1 MSIFEG
7 LLRYKDKGE
16 ERTVSMKNIRVL
28 CFVLMFILSAS
39 CFSFATVPEVLPEKG
54 NEIELQYVATSRVT
68 PLISISGGVVDYS
81 VTVIPKSSTSI
92 GYIEATIKLVRT
104 STGVTTKTTRGNMY
118 QSSGKFKLSDSK
130 TLTSKG
136 EYHIEYTLKVYKSGS
151 LVETL
156 TGKSA
161 TAKY

>member
-1 MSIFEG
+1 
-7 LLRYKDKGE
+7 
-16 ERTVSMKNIRVL
+16 MKNIRVL
-28 CFVLMFILSAS
+28 CFILMFILSAS
-39 CFSFATVPEVLPEKG
+39 CFSFAAVPEVLPEKG

-136 EYHIEYTLKVYKSGS
+136 EYHIEYTLKVYKSGA

-161 TAKY
+161 SATY

>member
-1 MSIFEG
+1 MSI
-7 LLRYKDKGE
+7 KK
-16 ERTVSMKNIRVL
+16 IRVL

-39 CFSFATVPEVLPEKG
+39 CFSLAAVPEVLPEKR
-54 NEIELQYVATSRVT
+54 NKIELQDVATSRVT
-68 PLISISGGVVDYS
+68 PLLSIAGGIADYS
-81 VTVIPKSSTSI
+81 VTVIPKSSVNI

-104 STGVTTKTTRGNMY
+104 NTGVTTKTTRKNMY

-130 TLTSKG
+130 TLTTKG
-136 EYHIEYTLKVYKSGS
+136 EYHIEYTLKVYNAGS

-161 TAKY
+161 TIKY

>member
-1 MSIFEG
+1 MKRILLLG
-7 LLRYKDKGE
+7 L
-16 ERTVSMKNIRVL
+16 
-28 CFVLMFILSAS
+28 ILILINSTYS
-39 CFSFATVPEVLPEKG
+39 FSFAAIPEQLPKEG
-54 NEIELQYVATSRVT
+54 DEIELRYVTTRSVT
-68 PLISISGGVVDYS
+68 PQIAISAGVADYS

-136 EYHIEYTLKVYKSGS
+136 EYHIEYTMKVYKSGA

-161 TAKY
+161 SATY